1 MDLGYGVWV
10 PFMELERGDKSFSLY
25 YTSEPQAL
33 LIDAPMAISQTKY
46 RKCRVRYNDDIPT
59 NAVCTVYIRK
69 VEPTKVEYVVA
80 SPKGIEQGEYFT
92 EVTGC
97 ELE

>member
-1 MDLGYGVWV
+1 
-10 PFMELERGDKSFSLY
+10 MELEREDKSFSLY

-33 LIDAPMAISQTKY
+33 LVDTPMTISQTKY
-46 RKCRVRYNDDIPT
+46 RKCRVRYNGDIPDDS
-59 NAVCTVYIRK
+59 VCTVYIRK

-92 EVTGC
+92 EVTEC
-97 ELE
+97 KLE